1 MQSERR
7 LHPVSFLFALLGHA
21 KQLLVPGLIVLLGA
35 RSGGDGWEVWAMV
48 LIVPYAI
55 AAIGRTLSYR
65 YRFDPSELVIRTGF
79 VFRNERH
86 IPYTRIQNI
95 DSVQNVLHRLF
106 GVTTVS
112 IETGGASE
120 SEAMLSVVSLEAF
133 RELRAR
139 VFEERGPT
147 ATAIAE
153 APPETVLLDLSWR
166 DVALCGLIQ
175 GRGLVVLGTIF
186 GLLWEVGMI
195 DRLADPL
202 FGEKTTGRGVLT
214 QLLLAFFGQGLP
226 PARTMLVTIAA
237 FGLFL
242 VVVRLFSVTWA
253 LVTLYGFRVTRAGE
267 DLQIEFGL
275 LTRVAATVPVRRIQ
289 AVTVQQGPL
298 HRLLERASIRVDTA
312 GGEGRESAQSQR
324 HTIAPLIRQTEIRAF
339 VHAINPDADVDPQ
352 WNAVHPR
359 GVRREFVGSTIVAL
373 FTTAA
378 TAAMLHWWAIPVLA
392 AMLVWG
398 GIHAR
403 GYVRSLGWALTESVV
418 IFRSGWLW
426 KAITV
431 APLAKIQVVSLIE
444 SPFDRRHRMAR
455 VLVDTAGADSESHPV
470 RIPYLE
476 RSTAEGLAQALAA
489 HAARTAF
496 RW

>member
-1 MQSERR
+1 MPSERR

-21 KQLLVPGLIVLLGA
+21 KQLVVPGLIVLLGA
-35 RSGGDGWEVWAMV
+35 RSGGDGWEIWAMV
-48 LIVPYAI
+48 LIIPYAI

-86 IPYTRIQNI
+86 IPYTRIQNV

-106 GVTTVS
+106 GVTTVT

-120 SEAMLSVVSLEAF
+120 SEATLSVVSLDAF
-133 RELRAR
+133 QELRSR
-139 VFEERGPT
+139 VFEERGT
-147 ATAIAE
+147 AQPAITT
-153 APPETVLLDLSWR
+153 APPPMVLLDLNWR
-166 DVALCGLIQ
+166 EVALCGLIQ

-195 DRLADPL
+195 DRIVDPL

-214 QLLLAFFGQGLP
+214 QLVLAFFGQGLP
-226 PARTMLVTIAA
+226 PARTTIVTIAA
-237 FGLFL
+237 FTLFL
-242 VVVRLFSVTWA
+242 IVVRLFSIGWA
-253 LVTLYGFRVTRAGE
+253 LVTLYGFRVKRAGE

-275 LTRVAATVPVRRIQ
+275 LTRVTATVPVRRIQ
-289 AVTVQQGPL
+289 AVTVHQSPL
-298 HRLLERASIRVDTA
+298 HRMLGRASIRVDTA
-312 GGEGRESAQSQR
+312 GGEGTESAQSQR
-324 HTIAPLIRQTEIRAF
+324 HTIAPLIRQSEIRSF
-339 VHAINPDADVDPQ
+339 VRAINPDADVDLQ

-359 GVRREFVGSTIVAL
+359 GVRREFIGSTVVAL
-373 FTTAA
+373 LTAAA
-378 TAAMLHWWAIPVLA
+378 TAVMLHWWTIPVLA

-398 GIHAR
+398 WIHAR

-426 KAITV
+426 KATTV
-431 APLAKIQVVSLIE
+431 APLVKIQVVALRE
-444 SPFDRRHRMAR
+444 TPFDRRHRMAR

-470 RIPYLE
+470 HIPYLD
-476 RSTAEGLAQALAA
+476 RSTAEDLAHALAS